1 MQPYSIAIALSIALV
16 QPLTGGVAIAA
27 EQEGAG
33 PSASLSAPAA
43 PALAMPASAP
53 ATGTATAVP
62 AVKTPRLTGGVSE
75 TVSPFAEDGSVETI
89 PEGASAAF
97 TVLGTINSE
106 TTNVGDEVT
115 SLVSLDV
122 KQNGKVVLP
131 GQWLAHGKVTEAV
144 GRKRLGRAGYV
155 TIKFD
160 KLISPDGKY
169 VLPFEAEASTKDS
182 TAKSIAKT
190 VAVDS
195 VYVSKGAIAG
205 AVLSVYMGGIGTAIA
220 THGISVGGGA
230 AVGGLIGLAGALK
243 RKGGITCVLPGEEVR
258 LRFAK
263 PVTVP
268 VFNAEALPSAQPIK
282 KIENF
287 EIIINKVCFDKDPF
301 GDKRSRLLRVNFCM
315 NNQTDREYGFGNV
328 VIVSDHNHMYYPY
341 ALSRDAKLRIK
352 KVAPKTRE
360 EAQMTFGVD
369 GPKRKYW
376 LVLLDRGNR
385 NELTRVPIN

>member
-1 MQPYSIAIALSIALV
+1 MKQPVSIAIAVTIALA
-16 QPLTGGVAIAA
+16 QPLTGGVAFASEQSGAA
-27 EQEGAG
+27 AT
-33 PSASLSAPAA
+33 SLSAPPA
-43 PALAMPASAP
+43 PALPQSSA
-53 ATGTATAVP
+53 P

-89 PEGASAAF
+89 PEGATAAF
-97 TVLGTINSE
+97 TVLGNLNSE

-131 GQWLAHGKVTEAV
+131 GQWLAHGKVSEAV
-144 GRKRLGRAGYV
+144 PQKRLGRAGYV
-155 TIKFD
+155 TVKFD

-169 VLPFEAEASTKDS
+169 VVPFEAEASTKDS

-195 VYVSKGAIAG
+195 VYVGQGAIAG
-205 AVLSVYMGGIGTAIA
+205 AILSVYMGGIGTAIA

-230 AVGGLIGLAGALK
+230 AVGGTIGLIGALK
-243 RKGGITCVLPGEEVR
+243 RKGGIANVLPGEEVR
-258 LRFAK
+258 LKFAK

-268 VFNAEALPSAQPIK
+268 VFNAEAIPSAQPIK

-287 EIIINKVCFDKDPF
+287 EIIINKVGFQRDPF

-315 NNQTDREYGFGNV
+315 NNQTDKEYGFGNV

-341 ALSRDAKLRIK
+341 ALARDSKLRIK
-352 KVAPKTRE
+352 KVAPKTKE
-360 EAQMTFGVD
+360 DAQMTFGVD